1 MDPPAATAE
10 GGEGRGGWFS
20 KMKSY
25 PPMAALSAL
34 SNADRDCP
42 CSLQNPTGGQRVRA
56 IFRRFSRRF
65 TSRGKASGLALSAKC
80 HWKIDASQGESI
92 FLPLSFQS
100 SSMRSR
106 NQNQIFERQ
115 LLYSFESFFRLF
127 KLLKKIAERFLFR
140 GEKNKRDYRKRL
152 WRKSTPAIFSINS
165 FLEISKFWRDKR

>member
-1 MDPPAATAE
+1 
-10 GGEGRGGWFS
+10 
-20 KMKSY
+20 MKSY

-92 FLPLSFQS
+92 FLPLSFES

-127 KLLKKIAERFLFR
+127 KLLKKITERFLFR
-140 GEKNKRDYRKRL
+140 GEKSKRDYRKRL
-152 WRKSTPAIFSINS
+152 
-165 FLEISKFWRDKR
+165 